1 MASTEV
7 TKSRD
12 RALLPWR
19 DVAREAVRAPRR
31 EWVVAL
37 GLPLTAAVI
46 TGLVEWALAGADEA
60 GWDQATGSGVIA
72 PVIVFLAFIVLA
84 AMVKAMRA
92 SVVVARREISERDA
106 TITSL
111 EAKVAELEAQVA
123 AQTASGLER
132 WIVSRLSEADMI
144 ARQRDVR
151 ADAWYFNEM
160 GDWDTANCNRLA
172 FGDDS
177 HAPLA
182 PDLID
187 SYRRDPRTGQTDG
200 IYPPHDAAEQDRYYE
215 QRKTWLRDTLDGLRA
230 GTVEPPEPL
239 PEISE
244 DHRKEL
250 QEIAAGIDSRLDLE
264 RTTVYAPRTGSG
276 RLPVAESFRT
286 HFPKLAKALD
296 EWDRNVDEL
305 DEARIVLQ
313 GLVAE
318 ECQRRSLSDSVLLVF
333 GDAVQRDAESLPWVQ
348 TGDDLLML
356 GHGLSMTELS
366 EGVDVADFKRPY
378 DELFADVREWDE
390 AGALR
395 GARLR
400 VDAMEVGLHEELDR
414 IQALH
419 VIRGRCPLC
428 S

>member
-37 GLPLTAAVI
+37 ELPLTAAVI

-84 AMVKAMRA
+84 AMVKAVRA

-111 EAKVAELEAQVA
+111 EAKVAELDAQVA

-200 IYPPHDAAEQDRYYE
+200 M
-215 QRKTWLRDTLDGLRA
+215 RA

-333 GDAVQRDAESLPWVQ
+333 GEAVQRDAESL
-348 TGDDLLML
+348 
-356 GHGLSMTELS
+356 
-366 EGVDVADFKRPY
+366 
-378 DELFADVREWDE
+378 
-390 AGALR
+390 
-395 GARLR
+395 
-400 VDAMEVGLHEELDR
+400 
-414 IQALH
+414 
-419 VIRGRCPLC
+419 
-428 S
+428 